1 MLIPHDA
8 KIFKFSLTILKKPR
22 IVQNLFK
29 SAYNVQLLL
38 EKEFKIRFWTLNF
51 SQNVLKLN

>member
-29 SAYNVQLLL
+29 SAYNVQTIVG
-38 EKEFKIRFWTLNF
+38 KRI
-51 SQNVLKLN
+51 